1 MKTDSEKLQQLLDAA
16 VQATALAAYAMH
28 GEWALA
34 NEDPE
39 ANRRREGEAA
49 HRALMDALAE
59 FDYRECYSCGAPTAH
74 EELTVIT
81 LSDGSFA
88 RECPDC
94 ELFTNLAR
102 LLMQAARE
110 RDGG

>member
-1 MKTDSEKLQQLLDAA
+1 VKTEREKLQQLLEAA
-16 VQATALAAYAMH
+16 VQAAFLAACAMH
-28 GEWALA
+28 GVWALSD
-34 NEDPE
+34 EDAE

-59 FDYRECYSCGAPTAH
+59 FDYRECYRCGAPTAH

-81 LSDGSFA
+81 LSDGRFV

-94 ELFTNLAR
+94 QVFMRLAR
-102 LLMQAARE
+102 LLMQVERE
-110 RDGG
+110 RNGS